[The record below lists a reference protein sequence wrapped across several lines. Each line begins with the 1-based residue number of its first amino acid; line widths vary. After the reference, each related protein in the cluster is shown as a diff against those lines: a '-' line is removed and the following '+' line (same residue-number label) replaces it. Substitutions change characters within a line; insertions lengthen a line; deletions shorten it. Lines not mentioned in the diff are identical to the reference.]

1 MSRTCQRILRWRG
14 YMMGTSSRYDT
25 ASLRSKRKVQMFGGG
40 GQGILDFEY
49 DIRLDTVL
57 Q

>member
-1 MSRTCQRILRWRG
+1 
-14 YMMGTSSRYDT
+14 
-25 ASLRSKRKVQMFGGG
+25 VQMFGGG